1 MNTYFRVL
9 KYIKPYKLILVFAL
23 LSSLLFVVMNSTAVW
38 LMGSMVSKIMLPN
51 SAGELEKLG
60 ELNPAASLNE
70 KLNYWTES
78 LVGSGTPV
86 DQLKMLCILL
96 LILYIAKN
104 IFFYLNNLSLAFIQN
119 RMIKDIRDELFSHIN
134 FLSMSFF
141 DRTRSAEMSSILLGD
156 VSAMR
161 NAFTQSVQSLF
172 REPINILVFLSLLL
186 IISPKM
192 TMLALVTIP
201 LSTLL
206 IVKIGQS
213 IRRKAKRS
221 SQQIAGVMNI
231 LQETISGIRI
241 VQAFSMERFEIK
253 RFALENLQ
261 YFKLIFRQARLSNLT
276 TPINDIIGVCI
287 GVILLWYGG
296 TAVLSG
302 QGLTPEDFMRFIIL
316 LFAMMQPVKKLA
328 NVNAQIQAGLASA
341 DRVFGILDTPIT
353 VKDIDNPLEI
363 DVFEKCIEFKNV
375 TFQYESNEY
384 PSLNKINATIK
395 KGSMT
400 ALVGM
405 SGAGKSTFVDLIPR
419 FYEPADGVISFDGTD
434 IREISLNS
442 LRSLMGIVTQET
454 ILFNDTVANNIAYGK
469 TEIPIDKIKEAAI
482 AANAD
487 EFIENLPS
495 GYETVIGEKGTRLSG
510 GQRQRLSI
518 ARAIL
523 KNPPIIILDEATS
536 ALDSE
541 AEKKV
546 QKAIHKLMLDRTV
559 IVIAHRL
566 STVVNADEILVFDN
580 GKIIESGAHRSLISE
595 NSRYKLLYES
605 QFENPRLES

>member
-9 KYIKPYKLILVFAL
+9 KYIKPYKLLLVFAL
-23 LSSLLFVVMNSTAVW
+23 LSSLLFVIMNSTAVW
-38 LMGSMVSKIMLPN
+38 LMGSMVSNIMLPN
-51 SAGELEKLG
+51 SAGELDKLV

-104 IFFYLNNLSLAFIQN
+104 IFFYLNNLLLAFIQN

-161 NAFTQSVQSLF
+161 NAFTQSVQNLF

-231 LQETISGIRI
+231 LMETITGIRI
-241 VQAFSMERFEIK
+241 VKAFSMERFEIK

-261 YFKLIFRQARLSNLT
+261 YFKLIFRQARLTHLT
-276 TPINDIIGVCI
+276 TPINDIIGVSI
-287 GVILLWYGG
+287 GVVLLWYGG

-316 LFAMMQPVKKLA
+316 LFAMMQPVRKLA
-328 NVNAQIQAGLASA
+328 TVNAQIQTGLASA

-353 VKDIDNPLEI
+353 VNDIDNPLEI
-363 DVFEKCIEFKNV
+363 DVFEKCIEF
-375 TFQYESNEY
+375 
-384 PSLNKINATIK
+384 
-395 KGSMT
+395 
-400 ALVGM
+400 
-405 SGAGKSTFVDLIPR
+405 
-419 FYEPADGVISFDGTD
+419 
-434 IREISLNS
+434 
-442 LRSLMGIVTQET
+442 
-454 ILFNDTVANNIAYGK
+454 
-469 TEIPIDKIKEAAI
+469 
-482 AANAD
+482 
-487 EFIENLPS
+487 
-495 GYETVIGEKGTRLSG
+495 
-510 GQRQRLSI
+510 
-518 ARAIL
+518 
-523 KNPPIIILDEATS
+523 
-536 ALDSE
+536 
-541 AEKKV
+541 
-546 QKAIHKLMLDRTV
+546 
-559 IVIAHRL
+559 
-566 STVVNADEILVFDN
+566 
-580 GKIIESGAHRSLISE
+580 
-595 NSRYKLLYES
+595 
-605 QFENPRLES
+605 